1 MRIEFEKGLNWSS
14 DWNGCEC
21 GFDSIPVIGLYTTI
35 NQDGKTLN
43 LYIDTETGKIVDFWM
58 DEDEEDD

>member
-21 GFDSIPVIGLYTTI
+21 GFDIPVIGLYTTI

-58 DEDEEDD
+58 DEDEEED